1 MTADNCISGPENFSR
16 GKRRKP
22 KNSAP
27 MSNFPLTRI
36 NELVTTCHNLEK
48 RIKLDAEVYA
58 ERSITPADRQLVANR
73 LRRFEETIQIV
84 VGYKQ
89 LPEFGTYTFQNVL
102 NAIVASLREM
112 KLFLERSI
120 AVPPLKG
127 FPRVR

>member
-1 MTADNCISGPENFSR
+1 MTADNRIYGSENLSR
-16 GKRRKP
+16 GKCRKR
-22 KNSAP
+22 KNFAP
-27 MSNFPLTRI
+27 MSNSPLSRI
-36 NELVTTCHNLEK
+36 NELITTCHNLER

-58 ERSITPADRQLVANR
+58 KRSVTPADRQLVANR

-84 VGYKQ
+84 AGYKQ

-127 FPRVR
+127 LPRSR